1 MKNKIFLSVFF
12 LLCFVGVSHAT
23 CLHQHQKTKEE
34 FIQKQK
40 AFIIDEASLTEKE
53 ASDFFVVY
61 YELQDKKREN
71 QKAIGA
77 LMRKA
82 KEELT
87 EKEYGDILIEV
98 YSLKKKNAELDLEY
112 YYKFIDILPKKK
124 VYEVFR
130 SESKF
135 QRHIIRDMHQNH
147 NRQGNRGGKR
157 R

>member
-1 MKNKIFLSVFF
+1 MKNKIFVSLLF
-12 LLCFVGVSHAT
+12 LLCCVGMAKAV
-23 CLHQHQKTKEE
+23 CLHQDQKTREE
-34 FIQKQK
+34 FIDKQK
-40 AFIIDEASLTEKE
+40 AFIIAEAKLTEKE
-53 ASDFFVVY
+53 AGDFFVVY
-61 YELQDKKREN
+61 YELQNKKREN
-71 QKAIGA
+71 QKSIGA

-98 YSLKKKNAELDLEY
+98 YGLKKNNADLDLEY

-135 QRHIIRDMHQNH
+135 QRHIIRNMHQNH
-147 NRQGNRGGKR
+147 NRQGNRGGKNK
-157 R
+157 